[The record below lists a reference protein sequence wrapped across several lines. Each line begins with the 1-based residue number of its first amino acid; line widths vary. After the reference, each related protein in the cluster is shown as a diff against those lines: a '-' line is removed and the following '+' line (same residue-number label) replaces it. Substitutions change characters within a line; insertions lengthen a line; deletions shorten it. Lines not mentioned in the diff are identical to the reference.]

1 MSPLLEQLQEIKHLL
16 EMRRMVTPKKK
27 KKKEHPAETGIKLD
41 IAAEKGKA
49 PVHDIKR
56 GTPF

>member
-1 MSPLLEQLQEIKHLL
+1 MSPLLEQLEKIKLLL

-27 KKKEHPAETGIKLD
+27 KKKEHPAETGIKSD
-41 IAAEKGKA
+41 IAMDKGKA

-56 GTPF
+56 NQPF

>member
-1 MSPLLEQLQEIKHLL
+1 MLSQQLLEIKHLL

-41 IAAEKGKA
+41 LAAEKGKA

-56 GTPF
+56 DKSF